1 MAAITASMV
10 KELRER
16 TGAGMMDC
24 KKALAETGGDMDAAV
39 DLLRKKGMA
48 GADKKADRVAAE
60 GIIAVAVSDDGKKA
74 AIVEV
79 NCETD
84 FVAKGDDFQKFA
96 NEVAKVVLETGIVD
110 PEALAN
116 EKLPSGQTIDEA
128 RRELIAKIG
137 ENIQIRRAE
146 LLQTENG
153 RIGVY
158 RHGDRIGVVVVM
170 EGGDDTLVRDIAMH
184 VAATKPAAISAEDV
198 PEEIIAHEREIFTA
212 QARESG
218 KPENIIEK
226 MIEGRINKFLKEV
239 TLLGQSFVKNPDVT
253 VEQLL
258 KDADATVKAFSR
270 LEVGE
275 GIEKKE
281 ENFAEEVAKQAAAA
295 QGK

>member
-24 KKALAETGGDMDAAV
+24 KKALTETGGDMDAAV

-110 PEALAN
+110 PEVLAN

-146 LLQTENG
+146 LLQTEHG

-218 KPENIIEK
+218 KPEK

>member
-1 MAAITASMV
+1 MAITAAMV
-10 KELRER
+10 KTLRER

-24 KKALAETGGDMDAAV
+24 KKALSETNGDMEAAV

-48 GADKKADRVAAE
+48 SADKKADRVAAE

-84 FVAKGDDFQKFA
+84 FVAKGDDFQNFA
-96 NEVAKVVLETGIVD
+96 NAVAQVVLETGVVD
-110 PEALAN
+110 PEQLA
-116 EKLPSGQTIDEA
+116 EQKLPSGQRVDEA

-137 ENIQIRRAE
+137 ENVQIRRAE

-170 EGGDDTLVRDIAMH
+170 EGGDDTVVRDVAMH
-184 VAATKPAAISAEDV
+184 IAASKPAAISADDV
-198 PEEIIAHEREIFTA
+198 PAEVIAREREIFTA
-212 QARESG
+212 QAKESG
-218 KPENIIEK
+218 KPDNIIEK
-226 MIEGRINKFLKEV
+226 MIEGRINKFLKEI
-239 TLLGQSFVKNPDVT
+239 TLLGQPFVKNPDQT

-258 KDADATVKAFSR
+258 KEMDAVVNQFAR

-295 QGK
+295 QKS

>member
-1 MAAITASMV
+1 MAITAAMV
-10 KELRER
+10 KTLRER

-24 KKALAETGGDMDAAV
+24 KKALSETNGDMEAAV

-48 GADKKADRVAAE
+48 SADKKADRVAAE

-84 FVAKGDDFQKFA
+84 FVAKGDDFQNFA
-96 NEVAKVVLETGIVD
+96 NAVAQVVLETGVVD
-110 PEALAN
+110 PEQLA
-116 EKLPSGQTIDEA
+116 EQKLPSGQRVDEA

-137 ENIQIRRAE
+137 ENVQIRRAE
-146 LLQTENG
+146 LLQTEHG

-170 EGGDDTLVRDIAMH
+170 EGGDDTVVRDVAMH
-184 VAATKPAAISAEDV
+184 IAASKPAAISADDV
-198 PEEIIAHEREIFTA
+198 PAEVIAREREIFTA
-212 QARESG
+212 QAKESG
-218 KPENIIEK
+218 KPDNIIEK
-226 MIEGRINKFLKEV
+226 MIEGRINKFLKEI
-239 TLLGQSFVKNPDVT
+239 TLLGQPFVKNPDQT

-258 KDADATVKAFSR
+258 KEMDAVVNQFAR

-295 QGK
+295 QKS

>member
-24 KKALAETGGDMDAAV
+24 KKALAETNGDMDAAV

-48 GADKKADRVAAE
+48 SADKKADRVAAE
-60 GIIAVAVSDDGKKA
+60 GIIAVAVSEDGKKA

-84 FVAKGDDFQKFA
+84 FVAKGDDFQNFA

-110 PEALAN
+110 PEALASQ
-116 EKLPSGQTIDEA
+116 KLPNGQTIDET

-153 RIGVY
+153 HIGVY
-158 RHGDRIGVVVVM
+158 RHGDRIGVVVMM
-170 EGGDDTLVRDIAMH
+170 EGGDDTLVRDVAMH
-184 VAATKPAAISAEDV
+184 IAATKPAAISAEDV
-198 PEEIIAHEREIFTA
+198 PAEVIAHEREIFAA

-239 TLLGQSFVKNPDVT
+239 TLLGQQFVKNPDVT

-258 KDADATVKAFSR
+258 KDADAAVKQFAR

-295 QGK
+295 QGN

>member
-24 KKALAETGGDMDAAV
+24 KKALAETNGDMDAAV

-84 FVAKGDDFQKFA
+84 FVAKGDDFQNFA

-116 EKLPSGQTIDEA
+116 EKLANGQTIDEA

-153 RIGVY
+153 HIGVY

-170 EGGDDTLVRDIAMH
+170 EGGDDTLVRDVAMH
-184 VAATKPAAISAEDV
+184 IAATKPAAISAEDV
-198 PEEIIAHEREIFTA
+198 PADVIAHEREIFAA

-239 TLLGQSFVKNPDVT
+239 TLLGQQFVKNPDLT

-258 KDADATVKAFSR
+258 KDADAAVKQFAR